1 MKKIIG
7 LLLVFVLC
15 NVQVFSQTITKEIS
29 QQRIGSVDCNYY
41 MSIEIPASDTTY
53 YIFCSFQNMK
63 YSSITDIGGFVIST
77 KIELDKIIGDL
88 KECVK
93 YIDNQSIGF
102 STGDFVI
109 PSSSKDLYLY
119 DRRGNFDKFTT
130 LSKNKV
136 LKWISW
142 LDSIKVIS
150 KLK

>member
-88 KECVK
+88 KECLK

-102 STGDFVI
+102 STGDFVLH
-109 PSSSKDLYLY
+109 SSSKDLYLY